1 MNELYYN
8 KYLKYRN
15 KYLYLK
21 LSISSHQSGGNNNQ
35 KTFYLNMEEKKFES
49 ILEKYL
55 IELGYKRSTT
65 FPVNFIF
72 LSGEAIWYKNRFDA
86 KKSEWISVITGNSK
100 TEITNKILLHK
111 RYENFNFIIP
121 SKYLT
126 QFSPIPD
133 INERTIKILK
143 PLNGFAGSGI
153 RIVQTKTDIKL
164 WLDLNEKYKEWLL
177 EDYII
182 DPDLKDGYKFH
193 FRVLILVKVFQNKS
207 FEVYISNQKFY
218 ITAKEKYK
226 KTDWLNKNIHDT
238 HFNQTIDYLI
248 FPKYL
253 PDSWTKEDALL
264 VTNNM
269 NNIII
274 DIFKKQTEFQ
284 PDRNSLNSFE
294 IFGADFIFSNKHAY
308 LLEINDKIGYKT
320 AGPII
325 PGIIETVL
333 LNKDNEYFT
342 KLI

>member
-1 MNELYYN
+1 M
-8 KYLKYRN
+8 
-15 KYLYLK
+15 
-21 LSISSHQSGGNNNQ
+21 
-35 KTFYLNMEEKKFES
+35 
-49 ILEKYL
+49 
-55 IELGYKRSTT
+55 
-65 FPVNFIF
+65 
-72 LSGEAIWYKNRFDA
+72 
-86 KKSEWISVITGNSK
+86 
-100 TEITNKILLHK
+100 
-111 RYENFNFIIP
+111 
-121 SKYLT
+121 
-126 QFSPIPD
+126 
-133 INERTIKILK
+133 
-143 PLNGFAGSGI
+143 
-153 RIVQTKTDIKL
+153 
-164 WLDLNEKYKEWLL
+164 
-177 EDYII
+177 
-182 DPDLKDGYKFH
+182 KDGYKFH

-218 ITAKEKYK
+218 ITAKEKYR
-226 KTDWLNKNIHDT
+226 KTDWLNKDIHDT

-248 FPKYL
+248 FPKDL

-274 DIFKKQTEFQ
+274 EIFKKQTEFQ

-325 PGIIETVL
+325 PGIIDTVL